1 MQYFQIDPQ
10 SLTQW
15 VAQLWR
21 CAGSEPTEAQDTAH
35 HLVLANLSGHDS
47 HGVGMNDRYVASFL
61 NQELQLNQRL
71 ALAHD
76 AGALFI
82 ADGQRGMGQS
92 VARQAMDL
100 GIERAQLH
108 GHCIFGLRNSHHIGR
123 IGHWAEMAAEKGLV
137 AVHFTNA
144 IGSPTMVAPFGGA
157 EARFL
162 TNPFTAA
169 IPRTGQSPIVVD
181 FATSAIAHGKVRV
194 AYNKG
199 VAVPKDCLID
209 AKGQPTENPAVM
221 FEADE
226 QGGLGALLPFGG
238 HKGYGLALVCEL
250 LGAAL
255 IGGESIHPLHFPKQY
270 GIWNNMLVMLI
281 DPNRLGQAAYF
292 AEELNRFV
300 QWLSSAALSQDPA
313 VSPAQSS
320 EAAAMAARLYPDRVL
335 LPGEPEVAMRQA
347 RAKAIPIDNTT
358 LAQLDRCA
366 DKIDKALGKTPGP
379 LSGFETLSTHKS

>member
-1 MQYFQIDPQ
+1 MNPCTFPSMRLRRIRVATWSRNLVAET
-10 SLTQW
+10 SLSPSDLIW
-15 VAQLWR
+15 
-21 CAGSEPTEAQDTAH
+21 P
-35 HLVLANLSGHDS
+35 
-47 HGVGMNDRYVASFL
+47 
-61 NQELQLNQRL
+61 
-71 ALAHD
+71 
-76 AGALFI
+76 LFI

-199 VAVPKDCLID
+199 VAVPKD
-209 AKGQPTENPAVM
+209 
-221 FEADE
+221 
-226 QGGLGALLPFGG
+226 
-238 HKGYGLALVCEL
+238 
-250 LGAAL
+250 
-255 IGGESIHPLHFPKQY
+255 
-270 GIWNNMLVMLI
+270 
-281 DPNRLGQAAYF
+281 
-292 AEELNRFV
+292 
-300 QWLSSAALSQDPA
+300 
-313 VSPAQSS
+313 
-320 EAAAMAARLYPDRVL
+320 
-335 LPGEPEVAMRQA
+335 
-347 RAKAIPIDNTT
+347 
-358 LAQLDRCA
+358 
-366 DKIDKALGKTPGP
+366 
-379 LSGFETLSTHKS
+379 

>member
-1 MQYFQIDPQ
+1 MLEFQIDPQ
-10 SLTQW
+10 SLEQW
-15 VAQLWR
+15 VEQLWR
-21 CAGSEPTEAQDTAH
+21 CAGSEDREARDTAH

-61 NQELQLNQRL
+61 NQELRLNQRL
-71 ALAHD
+71 SLAHD

-92 VARQAMDL
+92 MARQAMDL
-100 GIERAQLH
+100 GIDRARLH

-123 IGHWAEMAAEKGLV
+123 IGHWAEMAAAQGLV

-157 EARFL
+157 QARFL

-169 IPRTGQSPIVVD
+169 IPRPGQNPIIVD
-181 FATSAIAHGKVRV
+181 FASSAIAHGKVRV

-199 VAVPKDCLID
+199 VPVPEDCLID
-209 AKGQPTENPAVM
+209 AKGQPSDDPAVM
-221 FEADE
+221 FEANE
-226 QGGLGALLPFGG
+226 EGGLGALLTFGG

-281 DPNRLGQAAYF
+281 DPGRLGQANYF

-300 QWLSSAALSQDPA
+300 QWLTSAALSADSRM
-313 VSPAQSS
+313 SPAQSS
-320 EAAAMAARLYPDRVL
+320 EAAAVAAKLYPERVL
-335 LPGEPEVAMRQA
+335 LPGEPEVAMREA
-347 RAKAIPIDNTT
+347 RAASIPIDATT
-358 LAQLDRCA
+358 LSQLDRCA
-366 DKIDKALGKTPGP
+366 SRIEEALGTSPGP
-379 LSGFETLSTHKS
+379 LSDFSAMSRSKS